1 MYNYA
6 RDSLYIYDYTSNDYI
21 YYVRS
26 RVGGGP
32 GPRDVGVQQREVR
45 AVGLAVDGGDVPL
58 DVALAPRECS
68 FPSPFPLNPVYC
80 LYRIAKEV
88 QGGGRG
94 GHASGSVGR

>member
-1 MYNYA
+1 M
-6 RDSLYIYDYTSNDYI
+6 
-21 YYVRS
+21 
-26 RVGGGP
+26 
-32 GPRDVGVQQREVR
+32 
-45 AVGLAVDGGDVPL
+45 PL

-94 GHASGSVGR
+94 GHASGSVGRQHVFSPVAAFLPALQQ